1 MKRRSVMSVFIGI
14 ILIAFMSFIILLG
27 DNNKFNSCTIVTD
40 SRFTT
45 LLNDGGSNYN
55 IYYEID
61 LNNYVVKK
69 YEDYYIGFRGYEYQN
84 KLIYNKNIKSK
95 KIKDL
100 GNLLEDLIS
109 KEDINTTDNYNP
121 FLIKCDGSEK
131 DIYNYDSIKLL
142 KDKLLEFDEY

>member
-1 MKRRSVMSVFIGI
+1 MKRRSVMIVFIGI

-61 LNNYVVKK
+61 LNNGVVKK
-69 YEDYYIGFRGYEYQN
+69 YEDHYIVF
-84 KLIYNKNIKSK
+84 
-95 KIKDL
+95 
-100 GNLLEDLIS
+100 
-109 KEDINTTDNYNP
+109 
-121 FLIKCDGSEK
+121 DGR
-131 DIYNYDSIKLL
+131 I
-142 KDKLLEFDEY
+142 FHR